1 MKKNTI
7 TMLLLMTISACTS
20 IAQRSLLE
28 PHLEQNSETSSVC
41 RNAQELANSLRI
53 QELNLEG
60 VTETE
65 LLDSLD
71 IKILQNHDLH
81 LVGAR
86 RISGECLDHLD
97 EFRTSILHFDTD
109 ITLRINQDHISTYQ
123 IKPDPRN
130 FINANDAHPAIPS
143 RHFIQAI
150 DTGGGHMSKD
160 SMTQFIGV
168 WVKNEKY
175 IITPYKKQ
183 TSGAFYV
190 YNDLLELENTVISI
204 RFMHHLHAPSGI
216 IYLALRDGTDIILI
230 NFTWSYWKLF
240 SDEMD

>member
-7 TMLLLMTISACTS
+7 TMLFFMTISACNS
-20 IAQRSLLE
+20 ITQKDLLE
-28 PHLEQNSETSSVC
+28 PHLESTSEASSVC
-41 RNAQELANSLRI
+41 HNAQELANSLHI

-60 VTETE
+60 VSETE
-65 LLDSLD
+65 LLDSLG
-71 IKILQNHDLH
+71 INILQHHDLH

-109 ITLRINQDHISTYQ
+109 ITLRINQDHISTYP

-130 FINANDAHPAIPS
+130 FINANDVHPAISS

-150 DTGGGHMSKD
+150 DIGGGHMSKD

-168 WVKNEKY
+168 WVENEKY

-183 TSGAFYV
+183 TSETFYV
-190 YNDLLELENTVISI
+190 YNDLLELKNTVISI

-216 IYLALRDGTDIILI
+216 IYLALRDETEIILI
-230 NFTWSYWKLF
+230 NFTWSYWRLF
-240 SDEMD
+240 SDEMG